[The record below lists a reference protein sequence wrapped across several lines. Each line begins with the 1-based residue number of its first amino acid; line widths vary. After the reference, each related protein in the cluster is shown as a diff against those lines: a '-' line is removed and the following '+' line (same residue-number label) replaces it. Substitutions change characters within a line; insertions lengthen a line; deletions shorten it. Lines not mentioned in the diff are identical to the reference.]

1 MPPSCHMRAL
11 IHKYFHSSLDIP
23 PPALQLIQAY
33 TLWWVIFNNPGLCTT
48 APGEDVACGS
58 GDLANEDAQP
68 AAIWAAGGVANDE
81 GKLSM
86 TAGLYR
92 TADPLPN
99 LDAEID
105 FKGLQRGWTS
115 PEAEIHLVV
124 RSHGPV
130 VMENDGYLE
139 QISNFNDDFAG
150 CCENQQAAPYAPGE
164 EGQKTL
170 YIMSDKAEIGGSKAI
185 LLRRGDLLQAVI
197 ETTDPT
203 MATIDPPVVPP
214 EGDSDDDTSA
224 GHDSYNSAMAG
235 VIAIV
240 SFSFVLSDYM

>member
-1 MPPSCHMRAL
+1 MKFHQVVTSILLTCHAIYAAGAEGGAVSQMSP
-11 IHKYFHSSLDIP
+11 KGSV
-23 PPALQLIQAY
+23 
-33 TLWWVIFNNPGLCTT
+33 TVWWVIFNNPGLCTT

-197 ETTDPT
+197 ET
-203 MATIDPPVVPP
+203 IDPVLVKM
-214 EGDSDDDTSA
+214 DDTPSLPVSPKAAA
-224 GHDSYNSAMAG
+224 GATDSMPASGEYC
-235 VIAIV
+235 
-240 SFSFVLSDYM
+240 L